1 MINIDQ
7 GYEKVA
13 ERWREFWNMA
23 NDERPLICLTAPKK
37 DAVLPP
43 APTAPDTIKERWLDT
58 EFHIKSV
65 RRGVEGTIY
74 LGESFPS
81 YSPNL
86 GPDFVGAVCGCD
98 LEFSPST
105 SWAEPCINDYE
116 DFPTIKFDENNKWW
130 KKMVEFTNAAL
141 DEANG
146 DFLVGITDL
155 HPAADAIVSLR
166 GAEVAAM
173 DLYDEPEQFKKRVW
187 EVFDVFKEIAKRS
200 YELTSTKQKG
210 TTNWMGLLHPDDL
223 WYVTSCDFSYM
234 ISSEHFHE
242 FVLPELKAELDWLP
256 HSVYHL
262 DGVGSLTHLD
272 TLLSLEKLHGIQW
285 VPGHGKP
292 SPLQWIEL
300 YQKIQKAGKG
310 LQIGCSANEVIP
322 LCEALDPQ
330 GVQLSTGGLD
340 EDSSRAL
347 IKEVERIYK
356 QKRGVFTFK

>member
-1 MINIDQ
+1 
-7 GYEKVA
+7 
-13 ERWREFWNMA
+13 
-23 NDERPLICLTAPKK
+23 
-37 DAVLPP
+37 
-43 APTAPDTIKERWLDT
+43 
-58 EFHIKSV
+58 
-65 RRGVEGTIY
+65 
-74 LGESFPS
+74 
-81 YSPNL
+81 
-86 GPDFVGAVCGCD
+86 
-98 LEFSPST
+98 
-105 SWAEPCINDYE
+105 
-116 DFPTIKFDENNKWW
+116 
-130 KKMVEFTNAAL
+130 
-141 DEANG
+141 
-146 DFLVGITDL
+146 
-155 HPAADAIVSLR
+155 
-166 GAEVAAM
+166 
-173 DLYDEPEQFKKRVW
+173 
-187 EVFDVFKEIAKRS
+187 
-200 YELTSTKQKG
+200 
-210 TTNWMGLLHPDDL
+210 MGLLHPDDL

-310 LQIGCSANEVIP
+310 LQIGCSASEVIP